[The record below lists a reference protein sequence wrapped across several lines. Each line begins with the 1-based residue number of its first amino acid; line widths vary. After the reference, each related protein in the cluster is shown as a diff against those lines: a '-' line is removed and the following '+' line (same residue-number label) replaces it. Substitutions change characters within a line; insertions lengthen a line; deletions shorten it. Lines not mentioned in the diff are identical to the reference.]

1 MNMSEPV
8 ADETGRD
15 LNMGRD
21 SSWLIGADIL
31 AVFLALIG
39 QVVLTR
45 ALITEDYG
53 IFIIALD
60 VFATTFLIIDLGL
73 PTILTRDGAN
83 CVNKIW
89 DAIWRIYRIQ
99 LICMI
104 PFVVIALFG
113 ATIILD
119 DWTSYFPVIVT
130 CMLVAVAHIFSYAP
144 RSGLRAAGYAWMEA
158 CTKVIE
164 RLIAVA
170 GYLALY
176 YLGSSSVD
184 SYAIA
189 FLIGAL
195 VGLLSAILLAR
206 FALKPKSNNYQWRD
220 LDECWIDNKS
230 LILQSLPFAVTLGIL
245 PYVIRIEKFIVAG
258 TMGVD
263 SAALFHV
270 AQIAWLAG
278 LVVPQALRAALLPI
292 LGQRRN
298 DEKKFFASIEKSL
311 DLCFGILPIGLFG
324 GALLIQFLLPI
335 AFPEQY
341 TDGSIGPSAV
351 GLFMILLIGWCL
363 TLLATPSYTALQA
376 GEKPWKF
383 TLFIGFVVVF
393 GTITGF
399 LLIGSMANS
408 LTWGLY
414 AAAIASTLSSAFLL
428 LSSIHLAKLWVIVR
442 QRKTDFFAA
451 VTLASIT
458 CFGFATNSLL
468 ALSGLVL
475 FMFVPRGWRA
485 ILATDY

>member
-1 MNMSEPV
+1 MSE
-8 ADETGRD
+8 ATTNQTGRD

-21 SSWLIGADIL
+21 SSWLIGADIF

-89 DAIWRIYRIQ
+89 EAIWRIYRIQ
-99 LICMI
+99 FVCMI
-104 PFVVIALFG
+104 PFVVIALLG
-113 ATIILD
+113 VTIIVD
-119 DWTSYFPVIVT
+119 DWTAFLPVILT
-130 CMLVAVAHIFSYAP
+130 CMLVALAHIFSYAP

-164 RLIAVA
+164 RIGAVA
-170 GYLALY
+170 GYLTLY
-176 YLGSSSVD
+176 YFGSDSVE

-195 VGLLSAILLAR
+195 LGLISAVLFAR
-206 FALKPKSNNYQWRD
+206 FTLKPTANDSSWQD

-230 LILQSLPFAVTLGIL
+230 LILQSLPFAITLGIL

-311 DLCFGILPIGLFG
+311 DLCFAILPIGLFG

-351 GLFMILLIGWCL
+351 ELFMILLIGWCL

-376 GEKPWKF
+376 GENPWKF

-393 GTITGF
+393 GCIIGF
-399 LLIGSMANS
+399 LLIGSMAS
-408 LTWGLY
+408 SPTWGLY
-414 AAAIASTLSSAFLL
+414 AAAIASTLTSAFLL
-428 LSSIHLAKLWVIVR
+428 FSSLHLAKLWLIAR

-451 VTLASIT
+451 VTLVSIT

-475 FMFVPRGWRA
+475 FMFVPRGWKA
-485 ILATDY
+485 MLATDY

>member
-1 MNMSEPV
+1 MSE
-8 ADETGRD
+8 ATTNQTGRD

-21 SSWLIGADIL
+21 SSWLIGADIF

-89 DAIWRIYRIQ
+89 EAIWRIYRIQ
-99 LICMI
+99 FVCMI
-104 PFVVIALFG
+104 PFVVIALLG
-113 ATIILD
+113 VTIIVD
-119 DWTSYFPVIVT
+119 DWTEFLPVILT
-130 CMLVAVAHIFSYAP
+130 CMLVALAHIFSYAP

-164 RLIAVA
+164 RIGAVA
-170 GYLALY
+170 GYLTLY
-176 YLGSSSVD
+176 YFGSDSVE

-195 VGLLSAILLAR
+195 LGLFSAILFAR
-206 FALKPKSNNYQWRD
+206 VTLKPTANDSSWQD

-230 LILQSLPFAVTLGIL
+230 LILQSLPFAITLGIL

-311 DLCFGILPIGLFG
+311 DLCFAILPIGLFG

-351 GLFMILLIGWCL
+351 ELFMILLIGWCL

-376 GEKPWKF
+376 GENPWKF

-393 GTITGF
+393 GCIIGF
-399 LLIGSMANS
+399 LLIGSMATS
-408 LTWGLY
+408 PTWGLY
-414 AAAIASTLSSAFLL
+414 AAAIASTMTSAFLL
-428 LSSIHLAKLWVIVR
+428 FSSLHLAKLWLIVR

-451 VTLASIT
+451 VTLVSIT

-475 FMFVPRGWRA
+475 FMFVPRGWKA
-485 ILATDY
+485 MLASDY

>member
-1 MNMSEPV
+1 MSETE
-8 ADETGRD
+8 ANQTGRD

-21 SSWLIGADIL
+21 SSWLIGADIF

-39 QVVLTR
+39 QVILTR

-99 LICMI
+99 FFCMI
-104 PFVVIALFG
+104 PFVVIALLG
-113 ATIILD
+113 VTVILD
-119 DWTSYFPVIVT
+119 DWTSFFPVIVT
-130 CMLVAVAHIFSYAP
+130 CMLVALAHIFSYAP

-164 RLIAVA
+164 RLTAVA

-176 YLGSSSVD
+176 YFGSESVE

-195 VGLLSAILLAR
+195 LGLISAILFAK
-206 FALKPKSNNYQWRD
+206 FALKPSSNNSAWQD

-258 TMGVD
+258 TMGID

-298 DEKKFFASIEKSL
+298 DEVKFFASIEKSL
-311 DLCFGILPIGLFG
+311 DLCFGILPIGLFA

-351 GLFMILLIGWCL
+351 NLFMILLIGWCL
-363 TLLATPSYTALQA
+363 TLIATPSYTALQA
-376 GEKPWKF
+376 GENPWKF

-393 GTITGF
+393 GTIIGF
-399 LLIGSMANS
+399 LLIGSMAAS
-408 LTWGLY
+408 PSWGLY
-414 AAAIASTLSSAFLL
+414 AAASASTLSSAFLL
-428 LSSIHLAKLWVIVR
+428 FSSIHLAKLWVIVR
-442 QRKTDFFAA
+442 QRKTDFFTAIA
-451 VTLASIT
+451 LASIT

-475 FMFVPRGWRA
+475 FMYVPRGWRA
-485 ILATDY
+485 MLATDY

>member
-1 MNMSEPV
+1 MSE
-8 ADETGRD
+8 ATTNQTGRD

-21 SSWLIGADIL
+21 SSWLIGADIF

-89 DAIWRIYRIQ
+89 EAIRRIYRIQ
-99 LICMI
+99 FVCMI
-104 PFVVIALFG
+104 PFVVIALLG
-113 ATIILD
+113 VTIIVD
-119 DWTSYFPVIVT
+119 DWTAFLPVIVT
-130 CMLVAVAHIFSYAP
+130 CMLVALAHIFSYAP
-144 RSGLRAAGYAWMEA
+144 RSGLRAAGYAWIEA

-164 RLIAVA
+164 RIGAVA
-170 GYLALY
+170 GYLTLY
-176 YLGSSSVD
+176 YFGSDSVE

-195 VGLLSAILLAR
+195 LGLVSAVLFAR
-206 FALKPKSNNYQWRD
+206 FTLKPNANDSSWQD

-230 LILQSLPFAVTLGIL
+230 LILQSLPFAITLGIL

-311 DLCFGILPIGLFG
+311 DLCFAILPIGLFG

-351 GLFMILLIGWCL
+351 ELFMILLIGWCL

-376 GEKPWKF
+376 GENPWKF

-393 GTITGF
+393 GCIIGF
-399 LLIGSMANS
+399 ILIGSMATS
-408 LTWGLY
+408 PTWGLY
-414 AAAIASTLSSAFLL
+414 AAAIASTLTSAFLL
-428 LSSIHLAKLWVIVR
+428 FSSLHLAKLWLIVR

-451 VTLASIT
+451 VTLVSIT

-475 FMFVPRGWRA
+475 FMFVPRGWKA
-485 ILATDY
+485 MLATDY

>member
-1 MNMSEPV
+1 MSEPV
-8 ADETGRD
+8 ANETGRE

-89 DAIWRIYRIQ
+89 EAIWRIYRIQ
-99 LICMI
+99 FICMI

-113 ATIILD
+113 VTIILD
-119 DWTSYFPVIVT
+119 DWPSYFPVIVT
-130 CMLVAVAHIFSYAP
+130 CMLVALAHIFSYAP

-176 YLGSSSVD
+176 YLGSSSVE

-195 VGLLSAILLAR
+195 LGLLSAILLAR
-206 FALKPKSNNYQWRD
+206 FTLKPTSNNYQWRD

-230 LILQSLPFAVTLGIL
+230 LILQSLPFAITLGIL

-292 LGQRRN
+292 LGQNRS
-298 DEKKFFASIEKSL
+298 DEKKFFNSIEKSL

-324 GALLIQFLLPI
+324 GALLIRFLLPI

-393 GTITGF
+393 GTIIGF

-408 LTWGLY
+408 PTWGLY

-458 CFGFATNSLL
+458 CFGFAANSLL

>member
-1 MNMSEPV
+1 MSE
-8 ADETGRD
+8 ATTNQTGRD

-21 SSWLIGADIL
+21 SSWLIGADIF

-89 DAIWRIYRIQ
+89 EAIWRIYRIQ
-99 LICMI
+99 FVCMI
-104 PFVVIALFG
+104 PFVVIALLG
-113 ATIILD
+113 VTIIVD
-119 DWTSYFPVIVT
+119 DWTAFLPVILT
-130 CMLVAVAHIFSYAP
+130 CMLVALAHIFSYAP

-164 RLIAVA
+164 RIGAVA
-170 GYLALY
+170 GYLTLY
-176 YLGSSSVD
+176 YFGSDSVE

-195 VGLLSAILLAR
+195 LGLISAVLFAR
-206 FALKPKSNNYQWRD
+206 FTLKPTANDSSWQY

-230 LILQSLPFAVTLGIL
+230 LILQSLPFAITLGIL

-311 DLCFGILPIGLFG
+311 DLCFAILPIGLFG

-351 GLFMILLIGWCL
+351 ELFMILLIGWCL

-376 GEKPWKF
+376 GENPWKF

-393 GTITGF
+393 GCIIGF
-399 LLIGSMANS
+399 LLIGSMATS
-408 LTWGLY
+408 PTWGLY
-414 AAAIASTLSSAFLL
+414 AAAIASTLTSAFLL
-428 LSSIHLAKLWVIVR
+428 FSSLHLAKLWLLVR

-451 VTLASIT
+451 VTLVSIT

-475 FMFVPRGWRA
+475 FMFVPRGWKA
-485 ILATDY
+485 MLATDY

>member
-1 MNMSEPV
+1 MSE
-8 ADETGRD
+8 ATTNQTGRD

-21 SSWLIGADIL
+21 SSWLIGADIF

-53 IFIIALD
+53 TFIIALD

-89 DAIWRIYRIQ
+89 EAIWRIYRIQ
-99 LICMI
+99 FVCMI
-104 PFVVIALFG
+104 PFVVIALLG
-113 ATIILD
+113 VTIIVD
-119 DWTSYFPVIVT
+119 DWTAFLPVILT
-130 CMLVAVAHIFSYAP
+130 CMLVALAHIFSYAP

-164 RLIAVA
+164 RIGAVA
-170 GYLALY
+170 GYLTLY
-176 YLGSSSVD
+176 YFGSDSVE

-195 VGLLSAILLAR
+195 LGLISAVLFAR
-206 FALKPKSNNYQWRD
+206 FTLKPTANDSSWQD

-230 LILQSLPFAVTLGIL
+230 LILQSLPFAITLGIL

-311 DLCFGILPIGLFG
+311 DLCFAILPIGLFG

-351 GLFMILLIGWCL
+351 ELFMILLIGWCL

-376 GEKPWKF
+376 GENPWKF

-393 GTITGF
+393 GCIIGF
-399 LLIGSMANS
+399 LLIGSMATS
-408 LTWGLY
+408 PTWGLY
-414 AAAIASTLSSAFLL
+414 AAAIASTLTSAFLL
-428 LSSIHLAKLWVIVR
+428 FSSLHLAKLWLIVR

-451 VTLASIT
+451 VTLVSIT

-475 FMFVPRGWRA
+475 FMFVPRGWKA
-485 ILATDY
+485 MLATDY

>member
-1 MNMSEPV
+1 MSE
-8 ADETGRD
+8 ATANQTGRD

-21 SSWLIGADIL
+21 SSWLISADIF

-83 CVNKIW
+83 CVDKIW
-89 DAIWRIYRIQ
+89 EAIWRIYRIQ
-99 LICMI
+99 FICMI
-104 PFVVIALFG
+104 PFVIIALFG
-113 ATIILD
+113 VTIILD
-119 DWTSYFPVIVT
+119 DWTALLPVIVT
-130 CMLVAVAHIFSYAP
+130 CMLVALAHIFSYAP

-158 CTKVIE
+158 FTKVIE
-164 RLIAVA
+164 RIGAVA
-170 GYLALY
+170 GYLVLY
-176 YLGSSSVD
+176 SFGSESVET
-184 SYAIA
+184 YAIA
-189 FLIGAL
+189 FLMGAL
-195 VGLLSAILLAR
+195 LGLISAILFAR
-206 FALKPKSNNYQWRD
+206 FTLKPTSNDSSWQD
-220 LDECWIDNKS
+220 LEECWIDNKS
-230 LILQSLPFAVTLGIL
+230 LILQSLPFAITLGIL

-298 DEKKFFASIEKSL
+298 DEKKFFTSIEKSL
-311 DLCFGILPIGLFG
+311 DICFAILPIGLFG
-324 GALLIQFLLPI
+324 GALIIQFLLPI

-341 TDGSIGPSAV
+341 TDGSLGPSAV
-351 GLFMILLIGWCL
+351 ELFMILLIGWCL

-376 GEKPWKF
+376 GENPWKF

-393 GTITGF
+393 GTIIGF
-399 LLIGSMANS
+399 LLIGSMATS
-408 LTWGLY
+408 PTWGLY
-414 AAAIASTLSSAFLL
+414 AAAIASTLTSAFLL
-428 LSSIHLAKLWVIVR
+428 FSSLHLAKLWLIVR

-451 VTLASIT
+451 VTLVSTT

-475 FMFVPRGWRA
+475 FMFVPRGWKA
-485 ILATDY
+485 MFATDY

>member
-1 MNMSEPV
+1 MSE
-8 ADETGRD
+8 ATTNQTGRD

-21 SSWLIGADIL
+21 SSWLIGADIF

-89 DAIWRIYRIQ
+89 EAIWRIYRIQ
-99 LICMI
+99 FVCMI
-104 PFVVIALFG
+104 PFVVIALLG
-113 ATIILD
+113 VTIIVD
-119 DWTSYFPVIVT
+119 DWTAFLPVIVT
-130 CMLVAVAHIFSYAP
+130 CMLVALAHIFSYAP

-164 RLIAVA
+164 RIGAVA
-170 GYLALY
+170 GYLTLY
-176 YLGSSSVD
+176 YFGSDSVE

-195 VGLLSAILLAR
+195 LGLISAVLFAR
-206 FALKPKSNNYQWRD
+206 FTLKPTANDSSWQD

-230 LILQSLPFAVTLGIL
+230 LILQSLPFAITLGIL
-245 PYVIRIEKFIVAG
+245 PYVVRIEKFIVAG

-311 DLCFGILPIGLFG
+311 DLCFAILPIGLFG

-351 GLFMILLIGWCL
+351 ELFMILLIGWCL

-376 GEKPWKF
+376 GENPWKF
-383 TLFIGFVVVF
+383 TMFIGFVVVF
-393 GTITGF
+393 GCIIGF
-399 LLIGSMANS
+399 LLIGSMATS
-408 LTWGLY
+408 PTWGLY
-414 AAAIASTLSSAFLL
+414 AAAIASTLTSAFLL
-428 LSSIHLAKLWVIVR
+428 FSSLHLAKLWLIVR

-451 VTLASIT
+451 VTLVSIT

-475 FMFVPRGWRA
+475 FMFVPRGWKA
-485 ILATDY
+485 MLATDY

>member
-1 MNMSEPV
+1 MSE
-8 ADETGRD
+8 ATANQTGRD

-21 SSWLIGADIL
+21 SSWLISADIF

-83 CVNKIW
+83 CVDKIW
-89 DAIWRIYRIQ
+89 EAIWRIYRIQ
-99 LICMI
+99 FICMI
-104 PFVVIALFG
+104 PFVIIALFG
-113 ATIILD
+113 VTIILD
-119 DWTSYFPVIVT
+119 DWTALLPVIVT
-130 CMLVAVAHIFSYAP
+130 CMLVALAHIFSYAP

-158 CTKVIE
+158 FTKVIE
-164 RLIAVA
+164 RIGAVA
-170 GYLALY
+170 GYLVLY
-176 YLGSSSVD
+176 SFGSESVET
-184 SYAIA
+184 YAIA
-189 FLIGAL
+189 FLMGAL
-195 VGLLSAILLAR
+195 LGLISAILFAR
-206 FALKPKSNNYQWRD
+206 FTLKPTSNDSSWQD
-220 LDECWIDNKS
+220 LEECWIDNKS
-230 LILQSLPFAVTLGIL
+230 LILQSLPFAITLGIL

-298 DEKKFFASIEKSL
+298 DEKKFFTSIEKSL
-311 DLCFGILPIGLFG
+311 DICFAILPIGLFG
-324 GALLIQFLLPI
+324 GALIIQFLLPI

-341 TDGSIGPSAV
+341 TDGSLGPSAV
-351 GLFMILLIGWCL
+351 ELFMILLIGWCL

-376 GEKPWKF
+376 GENPWKF

-393 GTITGF
+393 GTIMGL
-399 LLIGSMANS
+399 LLIGSMATS
-408 LTWGLY
+408 PTWGLY
-414 AAAIASTLSSAFLL
+414 AAAIASTLTSAFLL
-428 LSSIHLAKLWVIVR
+428 FSSLHLAKLWLIVR

-451 VTLASIT
+451 VTLVSTT

-475 FMFVPRGWRA
+475 FMFVPRGWKA
-485 ILATDY
+485 MFATDY

>member
-1 MNMSEPV
+1 MSE
-8 ADETGRD
+8 ATTNQTGRD

-21 SSWLIGADIL
+21 SSWLIGADIF

-89 DAIWRIYRIQ
+89 EAIWRIYRIQ
-99 LICMI
+99 FVCMI
-104 PFVVIALFG
+104 PFVVISLISV
-113 ATIILD
+113 TIIVD
-119 DWTSYFPVIVT
+119 DWTAFLPVIVT
-130 CMLVAVAHIFSYAP
+130 CMLVALAHIFSYAP

-164 RLIAVA
+164 RIGAVA
-170 GYLALY
+170 GYLTLY
-176 YLGSSSVD
+176 YFGSDSVE

-195 VGLLSAILLAR
+195 LGLVSAILFAR
-206 FALKPKSNNYQWRD
+206 FTLKPTANDSSWQD

-230 LILQSLPFAVTLGIL
+230 LILQSLPFAITLGIL

-351 GLFMILLIGWCL
+351 ELFMILLIGWCL

-376 GEKPWKF
+376 GENPWKF

-393 GTITGF
+393 GCIIGF
-399 LLIGSMANS
+399 LLIGSMATS
-408 LTWGLY
+408 PTWGLY
-414 AAAIASTLSSAFLL
+414 AAAIASTLTSAFLL
-428 LSSIHLAKLWVIVR
+428 FSSLHLAKLWLIVR

-451 VTLASIT
+451 VTLVSIT

-475 FMFVPRGWRA
+475 FMYVPRGWKA
-485 ILATDY
+485 MLATDY

>member
-1 MNMSEPV
+1 MSE
-8 ADETGRD
+8 ATTNQTGRD

-21 SSWLIGADIL
+21 SSWLIGADIF

-89 DAIWRIYRIQ
+89 EAIWRIYRIQ
-99 LICMI
+99 FVCMI
-104 PFVVIALFG
+104 PFVVIALLG
-113 ATIILD
+113 VTIIVD
-119 DWTSYFPVIVT
+119 DWTAFLPVILT
-130 CMLVAVAHIFSYAP
+130 CMLVALAHIFSYAP

-164 RLIAVA
+164 RIGAVA
-170 GYLALY
+170 GYLTLY
-176 YLGSSSVD
+176 YFGSDSVE

-195 VGLLSAILLAR
+195 LGLISAVLFAR
-206 FALKPKSNNYQWRD
+206 FTLKPTANDSSWQD
-220 LDECWIDNKS
+220 LDECWINNKS
-230 LILQSLPFAVTLGIL
+230 LILQSLPFAITLGIL

-311 DLCFGILPIGLFG
+311 DLCFAILPIGLFG

-351 GLFMILLIGWCL
+351 ELFMILLIGWCL

-376 GEKPWKF
+376 GENPWKF

-393 GTITGF
+393 GCIIGF
-399 LLIGSMANS
+399 LLIGSMATS
-408 LTWGLY
+408 PTWGLY
-414 AAAIASTLSSAFLL
+414 AAAIASTLTSAFLL
-428 LSSIHLAKLWVIVR
+428 FSSLHLAKLWLIVR

-451 VTLASIT
+451 VTLVSIT

-475 FMFVPRGWRA
+475 FMFVPRGWKA
-485 ILATDY
+485 MLATDY

>member
-1 MNMSEPV
+1 MSELV
-8 ADETGRD
+8 TNQAGRE

-21 SSWLIGADIL
+21 SSWLIGADIF

-60 VFATTFLIIDLGL
+60 VFATTFLIVDLGL

-83 CVNKIW
+83 CVKKIW

-99 LICMI
+99 FMCLI
-104 PFVVIALFG
+104 PFIVVALFG
-113 ATIILD
+113 VTVIVD
-119 DWTSYFPVIVT
+119 DWPSYLPVIVT
-130 CMLVAVAHIFSYAP
+130 CMLIAIAHIFSYAP
-144 RSGLRAAGYAWMEA
+144 RAGLRAAGYAWMEA
-158 CTKVIE
+158 WTKVIE
-164 RLIAVA
+164 RIVAVT
-170 GYLALY
+170 GYLILY
-176 YLGSSSVD
+176 HLGSTSVE
-184 SYAIA
+184 SYAFA
-189 FLIGAL
+189 FLVGAML
-195 VGLLSAILLAR
+195 GLISAILFAK
-206 FALKPKSNNYQWRD
+206 FALKPSLNNSAWQD
-220 LDECWIDNKS
+220 LDDCWTNNKS
-230 LILQSLPFAVTLGIL
+230 LIMQSLPFAITLGIL

-298 DEKKFFASIEKSL
+298 EDGKFFASIEKSL
-311 DLCFGILPIGLFG
+311 DLCFGILPVGLFG

-351 GLFMILLIGWCL
+351 DLFMILLVGWCL

-376 GEKPWKF
+376 GENPWRF
-383 TLFIGFVVVF
+383 TMFIGFVVVF
-393 GTITGF
+393 GTIIGF
-399 LLIGSMANS
+399 VLIGSMATS
-408 LTWGLY
+408 PTRGLY
-414 AAAIASTLSSAFLL
+414 GAAIASTLSSAFLL
-428 LSSIHLAKLWVIVR
+428 FSSIHLAKLWVIVR
-442 QRKTDFFAA
+442 QRKTDFIAA
-451 VTLASIT
+451 FTLSSIT
-458 CFGFATNSLL
+458 CFGFATSSFI
-468 ALSGLVL
+468 AVSGLVL
-475 FMFVPRGWRA
+475 FMFTPRGWRA
-485 ILATDY
+485 MTATDY

>member
-1 MNMSEPV
+1 MSEPM
-8 ADETGRD
+8 ANKTGRD

-21 SSWLIGADIL
+21 SSWLISADII

-89 DAIWRIYRIQ
+89 EAIWRIYRIQ
-99 LICMI
+99 FVCMI
-104 PFVVIALFG
+104 PFVVIALLG
-113 ATIILD
+113 VTIIVD
-119 DWTSYFPVIVT
+119 DWTELLPVILT
-130 CMLVAVAHIFSYAP
+130 CMLVALAHIFSYAP

-164 RLIAVA
+164 RIGAVA
-170 GYLALY
+170 GYLTLY
-176 YLGSSSVD
+176 YFGSDSVE

-195 VGLLSAILLAR
+195 LGLISAVLFAR
-206 FALKPKSNNYQWRD
+206 VTLKPTANDSSWQD

-230 LILQSLPFAVTLGIL
+230 LILQSLPFAITLGIL

-311 DLCFGILPIGLFG
+311 DLCFAILPIGLFG

-351 GLFMILLIGWCL
+351 ELFMILLIGWCL

-376 GEKPWKF
+376 GENPWKF

-393 GTITGF
+393 GCIIGF
-399 LLIGSMANS
+399 LLIGSMATS
-408 LTWGLY
+408 PTWGLY
-414 AAAIASTLSSAFLL
+414 AAAIASTMTSAFLL
-428 LSSIHLAKLWVIVR
+428 FSSLHLAKLWLIVR

-451 VTLASIT
+451 VTLVSIT

-475 FMFVPRGWRA
+475 FMFVPRGWKA
-485 ILATDY
+485 MLATDY

>member
-1 MNMSEPV
+1 MSE
-8 ADETGRD
+8 ATANQTGRD

-21 SSWLIGADIL
+21 SSWLIGADIF

-89 DAIWRIYRIQ
+89 EAIWRIYRIQ
-99 LICMI
+99 FVCMI
-104 PFVVIALFG
+104 PFVVISLICV
-113 ATIILD
+113 TIIVD
-119 DWTSYFPVIVT
+119 DWAAFLPVIVT
-130 CMLVAVAHIFSYAP
+130 CMLVALAHIFSYAP

-164 RLIAVA
+164 RIGAVA
-170 GYLALY
+170 GYLTLY
-176 YLGSSSVD
+176 YFGSDSVE

-195 VGLLSAILLAR
+195 LGLISAVLFAR
-206 FALKPKSNNYQWRD
+206 FTLKPTANDSSWQD

-230 LILQSLPFAVTLGIL
+230 LILQSLPFAITLGIL

-341 TDGSIGPSAV
+341 IDGSIGPSAV
-351 GLFMILLIGWCL
+351 ELFMILLIGWCL

-376 GEKPWKF
+376 GENPWKF

-393 GTITGF
+393 GCIIGF
-399 LLIGSMANS
+399 ILIGSMATS
-408 LTWGLY
+408 PTWGLY
-414 AAAIASTLSSAFLL
+414 AAAIASTLTSAFLL
-428 LSSIHLAKLWVIVR
+428 FSSLHLAKLWLIVR

-451 VTLASIT
+451 VTLVSIT

-475 FMFVPRGWRA
+475 FMFIPRGWKA
-485 ILATDY
+485 MLATDY

>member
-1 MNMSEPV
+1 M
-8 ADETGRD
+8 
-15 LNMGRD
+15 
-21 SSWLIGADIL
+21 
-31 AVFLALIG
+31 
-39 QVVLTR
+39 
-45 ALITEDYG
+45 
-53 IFIIALD
+53 
-60 VFATTFLIIDLGL
+60 LGL
-73 PTILTRDGAN
+73 
-83 CVNKIW
+83 
-89 DAIWRIYRIQ
+89 
-99 LICMI
+99 
-104 PFVVIALFG
+104 
-113 ATIILD
+113 
-119 DWTSYFPVIVT
+119 
-130 CMLVAVAHIFSYAP
+130 
-144 RSGLRAAGYAWMEA
+144 
-158 CTKVIE
+158 
-164 RLIAVA
+164 
-170 GYLALY
+170 LALY
-176 YLGSSSVD
+176 YLGSSSVE

-195 VGLLSAILLAR
+195 LGLISAVLFAR
-206 FALKPKSNNYQWRD
+206 FTLKPTSNNSSWQD

-230 LILQSLPFAVTLGIL
+230 LILQSLPFAITLGIL

-292 LGQRRN
+292 LGQNRS
-298 DEKKFFASIEKSL
+298 DEKKFFNSIEKSL

-324 GALLIQFLLPI
+324 GALLIRFLLPI

-351 GLFMILLIGWCL
+351 ELFMILLIGWCL

-376 GEKPWKF
+376 GENPSKF

-393 GTITGF
+393 GTIIGF

-408 LTWGLY
+408 PTWGLFY
-414 AAAIASTLSSAFLL
+414 AAATASTLSSAFLL

-458 CFGFATNSLL
+458 CFGFAQIHY
-468 ALSGLVL
+468 
-475 FMFVPRGWRA
+475 WH
-485 ILATDY
+485 

>member
-1 MNMSEPV
+1 MSE
-8 ADETGRD
+8 ATTNQTGRD

-21 SSWLIGADIL
+21 SSWLIGADIF

-89 DAIWRIYRIQ
+89 EAIWRIYRIQ
-99 LICMI
+99 FVCMI
-104 PFVVIALFG
+104 PFVVISLISV
-113 ATIILD
+113 TIIVD
-119 DWTSYFPVIVT
+119 DWTAFLPVIVT
-130 CMLVAVAHIFSYAP
+130 CMLVALAHIFSYAP

-164 RLIAVA
+164 RIGAVA
-170 GYLALY
+170 GYLTLY
-176 YLGSSSVD
+176 YFGSDSVE

-195 VGLLSAILLAR
+195 LGLVSAVLFAR
-206 FALKPKSNNYQWRD
+206 FTLKPTANDSSWQD

-230 LILQSLPFAVTLGIL
+230 LILQSLPFAITLGIL

-351 GLFMILLIGWCL
+351 ELFMILLIGWCL

-376 GEKPWKF
+376 GENPWKF

-393 GTITGF
+393 GCIIGF
-399 LLIGSMANS
+399 LLIGSMATS
-408 LTWGLY
+408 PTWGLY
-414 AAAIASTLSSAFLL
+414 AAAIASTLTSAFLL
-428 LSSIHLAKLWVIVR
+428 FSSLHLAKLWLIVR

-451 VTLASIT
+451 VTLVSIT

-475 FMFVPRGWRA
+475 FMFVPRGWKA
-485 ILATDY
+485 MLATDY

>member
-1 MNMSEPV
+1 MSE
-8 ADETGRD
+8 ATTNQTGRD

-21 SSWLIGADIL
+21 SSWLIGADIF

-89 DAIWRIYRIQ
+89 EAIWRIYRIQ
-99 LICMI
+99 FVCMI
-104 PFVVIALFG
+104 PFVVIALLG
-113 ATIILD
+113 VTIIVD
-119 DWTSYFPVIVT
+119 DWTAFLPVILT
-130 CMLVAVAHIFSYAP
+130 CMLVALAHIFSYAP

-164 RLIAVA
+164 RIGAVA
-170 GYLALY
+170 GYLTLY
-176 YLGSSSVD
+176 YFGSDSVE
-184 SYAIA
+184 SYTIA

-195 VGLLSAILLAR
+195 LGLISAVLFAR
-206 FALKPKSNNYQWRD
+206 FTLKPTANDSSWQD

-230 LILQSLPFAVTLGIL
+230 LILQSLPFAITLGIL

-311 DLCFGILPIGLFG
+311 DLCFAILPIGLFG

-351 GLFMILLIGWCL
+351 ELFMILLIGWCL

-393 GTITGF
+393 GCIIGF
-399 LLIGSMANS
+399 LLIGSMATS
-408 LTWGLY
+408 PTWGLY
-414 AAAIASTLSSAFLL
+414 AAAIASTLTSAFLL
-428 LSSIHLAKLWVIVR
+428 FSSLHLAKLWLIVR

-451 VTLASIT
+451 VTLVSIT

-475 FMFVPRGWRA
+475 FMFVPRGWKA
-485 ILATDY
+485 MLATDY

>member
-1 MNMSEPV
+1 MSE
-8 ADETGRD
+8 ATTNQTGRD

-21 SSWLIGADIL
+21 SSWLIGADIF

-89 DAIWRIYRIQ
+89 EAIWRIYRIQ
-99 LICMI
+99 FVCMI
-104 PFVVIALFG
+104 PFVVIALLG
-113 ATIILD
+113 VTIIVD
-119 DWTSYFPVIVT
+119 DWTAFLPVILT
-130 CMLVAVAHIFSYAP
+130 CMLVALAHIFSYAP

-164 RLIAVA
+164 RIGAVA
-170 GYLALY
+170 GYLTLY
-176 YLGSSSVD
+176 YFGSDSVG

-195 VGLLSAILLAR
+195 LGLISAVLFAR
-206 FALKPKSNNYQWRD
+206 FTLKPTANDSSWQD

-230 LILQSLPFAVTLGIL
+230 LILQSLPFAITLGIL

-311 DLCFGILPIGLFG
+311 DLCFAILPIGLFG

-351 GLFMILLIGWCL
+351 ELFMILLIGWCL

-376 GEKPWKF
+376 GENPWKF

-393 GTITGF
+393 GCIIGF
-399 LLIGSMANS
+399 ILIGSMATS
-408 LTWGLY
+408 PTWGLY
-414 AAAIASTLSSAFLL
+414 AAAIASTLTSAFLL
-428 LSSIHLAKLWVIVR
+428 FSSLHLAKLWLIVR

-451 VTLASIT
+451 VTLVSIT

-475 FMFVPRGWRA
+475 FMFVPRGWKA
-485 ILATDY
+485 MLATDY

>member
-1 MNMSEPV
+1 MSE
-8 ADETGRD
+8 ATTNQTGRD

-21 SSWLIGADIL
+21 SSWLIGADIF

-89 DAIWRIYRIQ
+89 EAIWRIYRIQ
-99 LICMI
+99 FVCMI
-104 PFVVIALFG
+104 PFVVIALLG
-113 ATIILD
+113 VTIIVD
-119 DWTSYFPVIVT
+119 DWTAFLPVILT
-130 CMLVAVAHIFSYAP
+130 CMLVALAHIFSYAP

-164 RLIAVA
+164 RIGAVA
-170 GYLALY
+170 GYLTLY
-176 YLGSSSVD
+176 YFGSDSVE

-195 VGLLSAILLAR
+195 LGLISAVLFAR
-206 FALKPKSNNYQWRD
+206 VTLKPTANDSSWQD

-230 LILQSLPFAVTLGIL
+230 LILQSLPFAITLGIL

-311 DLCFGILPIGLFG
+311 DLCFAILPIGLFG

-351 GLFMILLIGWCL
+351 ELFMILLIGWCL

-376 GEKPWKF
+376 GENPWKF

-393 GTITGF
+393 GCIIGF
-399 LLIGSMANS
+399 LLIGSMATS
-408 LTWGLY
+408 PTWGLY
-414 AAAIASTLSSAFLL
+414 AAAIASTMTSAFLL
-428 LSSIHLAKLWVIVR
+428 FSSLHLAKLWLIVR

-451 VTLASIT
+451 VTLVSIT

-475 FMFVPRGWRA
+475 FMFVPRGWKA
-485 ILATDY
+485 MLATDY

>member
-1 MNMSEPV
+1 MSEPV
-8 ADETGRD
+8 ATQTGRD

-21 SSWLIGADIL
+21 SSWLIGADII

-99 LICMI
+99 FICMI
-104 PFVVIALFG
+104 PFILVALLSV
-113 ATIILD
+113 TIIVD

-130 CMLVAVAHIFSYAP
+130 CMLVALAHIFSYAP

-164 RLIAVA
+164 RIGAVA

-176 YLGSSSVD
+176 YFGSESVE

-195 VGLLSAILLAR
+195 LGLSSAILLAK
-206 FALKPKSNNYQWRD
+206 FALKPTSNDSSWQD

-230 LILQSLPFAVTLGIL
+230 LILQSLPFAITLGIL

-298 DEKKFFASIEKSL
+298 DEKKFFTSIEKSL
-311 DLCFGILPIGLFG
+311 DLCFAILPIGLFG
-324 GALLIQFLLPI
+324 GALLIQFLLPV

-341 TDGSIGPSAV
+341 TDSSIGPSAV
-351 GLFMILLIGWCL
+351 ELFMILLIGWCL
-363 TLLATPSYTALQA
+363 TLIATPSYTALQA
-376 GEKPWKF
+376 GENPWKF

-393 GTITGF
+393 GTIIGF

-408 LTWGLY
+408 PTRGLY
-414 AAAIASTLSSAFLL
+414 GAAIASTLTSAFLL
-428 LSSIHLAKLWVIVR
+428 FSSLHLAKLWVIVR

-451 VTLASIT
+451 VTLISIT
-458 CFGFATNSLL
+458 CFGFATSSLL

-485 ILATDY
+485 MLATDY

>member
-1 MNMSEPV
+1 MSE
-8 ADETGRD
+8 ATTNQTGRD

-21 SSWLIGADIL
+21 SSWLIGADIF

-89 DAIWRIYRIQ
+89 EAIWRIYRIQ
-99 LICMI
+99 FVCMI
-104 PFVVIALFG
+104 PFVVIALLG
-113 ATIILD
+113 VTIIVD
-119 DWTSYFPVIVT
+119 DWTAFLPVILT
-130 CMLVAVAHIFSYAP
+130 CMLVALAHIFSYAP

-164 RLIAVA
+164 RIGAVA
-170 GYLALY
+170 GYLTLY
-176 YLGSSSVD
+176 YFGSDSVE

-195 VGLLSAILLAR
+195 LGLISAVLFAR
-206 FALKPKSNNYQWRD
+206 FTLKPTANDSSWQD

-230 LILQSLPFAVTLGIL
+230 LILQSLPFAITLGIL

-351 GLFMILLIGWCL
+351 ELFMILLIGWCL

-376 GEKPWKF
+376 GENPWKF

-393 GTITGF
+393 GCIIGF
-399 LLIGSMANS
+399 LLIGSMAS
-408 LTWGLY
+408 SPTWGLY
-414 AAAIASTLSSAFLL
+414 AAAIASTLTSAFLL
-428 LSSIHLAKLWVIVR
+428 FSSLHLAKLWLIVR

-451 VTLASIT
+451 VTLVSIT

-475 FMFVPRGWRA
+475 FMFVPRGWKA
-485 ILATDY
+485 MLATDY

>member
-1 MNMSEPV
+1 MSE
-8 ADETGRD
+8 ATTNQTGRD

-21 SSWLIGADIL
+21 SSWLIGADIF

-89 DAIWRIYRIQ
+89 EAIWRIYRIQ
-99 LICMI
+99 FVCMI
-104 PFVVIALFG
+104 PFVVIALLG
-113 ATIILD
+113 VTIIVD
-119 DWTSYFPVIVT
+119 DWTAFLPVIVT
-130 CMLVAVAHIFSYAP
+130 CMLVALAHIFSYAP

-164 RLIAVA
+164 RIGAVA
-170 GYLALY
+170 GYLTLY
-176 YLGSSSVD
+176 YFGSDSVE

-195 VGLLSAILLAR
+195 LGLISAVLFAR
-206 FALKPKSNNYQWRD
+206 FTLKPTANDSSWHD

-230 LILQSLPFAVTLGIL
+230 LILQSLPFAITLGIL

-311 DLCFGILPIGLFG
+311 DLCFAILPIGLFG

-351 GLFMILLIGWCL
+351 ELFMILLIGWCL

-376 GEKPWKF
+376 GENPWKF

-393 GTITGF
+393 GCMIGF
-399 LLIGSMANS
+399 LLIGSMATS
-408 LTWGLY
+408 PTWGLY
-414 AAAIASTLSSAFLL
+414 AAAIASTLTSAFLL
-428 LSSIHLAKLWVIVR
+428 FSSLHLAKLWLIVR

-451 VTLASIT
+451 VTLVSIT

-475 FMFVPRGWRA
+475 FMFVPRGWKA
-485 ILATDY
+485 MLATDY

>member
-1 MNMSEPV
+1 MSEAV
-8 ADETGRD
+8 ASETGRD

-21 SSWLIGADIL
+21 STWLIGADIL

-89 DAIWRIYRIQ
+89 EAIWRIYRIQ
-99 LICMI
+99 FVCMM
-104 PFVVIALFG
+104 PFVVIALLG
-113 ATIILD
+113 VTIVVD
-119 DWTSYFPVIVT
+119 DWPSYFPVIVT
-130 CMLVAVAHIFSYAP
+130 CMLVALAHIFSYAP

-164 RLIAVA
+164 RLTAVA
-170 GYLALY
+170 GYLLLY
-176 YLGSSSVD
+176 YLGSDSVE

-195 VGLLSAILLAR
+195 LGLISAMSFAR
-206 FALKPKSNNYQWRD
+206 FTLKPGSVDSKWQD

-298 DEKKFFASIEKSL
+298 DEGKFFAAIEKSL

-324 GALLIQFLLPI
+324 GALLIRFLLPI

-351 GLFMILLIGWCL
+351 DLFMILLVGWCL
-363 TLLATPSYTALQA
+363 TLMATPSYTALQA
-376 GEKPWKF
+376 GENPWKF
-383 TLFIGFVVVF
+383 TMFIGFVVVF
-393 GTITGF
+393 GTIIGF
-399 LLIGSMANS
+399 LLIGSMATS
-408 LTWGLY
+408 PARGLY
-414 AAAIASTLSSAFLL
+414 AAALASTLSSAFLL
-428 LSSIHLAKLWVIVR
+428 FSSLHLAKIWVIVR
-442 QRKTDFFAA
+442 QRKTEFSAA
-451 VTLASIT
+451 VALASIT
-458 CFGFATNSLL
+458 CFGFVTNSLL

-475 FMFVPRGWRA
+475 FMFTPRGWRA
-485 ILATDY
+485 MIATDD

>member
-1 MNMSEPV
+1 MSEPM
-8 ADETGRD
+8 ANKTGRD

-21 SSWLIGADIL
+21 SSWLISADII

-89 DAIWRIYRIQ
+89 EAIWRIYRIQ
-99 LICMI
+99 FVCMI
-104 PFVVIALFG
+104 PFVVIALLG
-113 ATIILD
+113 VTIIID
-119 DWTSYFPVIVT
+119 DWTELLPVILT
-130 CMLVAVAHIFSYAP
+130 CMLVALAHIFSYAP

-164 RLIAVA
+164 RIGAVA
-170 GYLALY
+170 GYLTLY
-176 YLGSSSVD
+176 YFGSDSVE

-195 VGLLSAILLAR
+195 LGLISAVLFAR
-206 FALKPKSNNYQWRD
+206 VTLKPTANNSSWQD

-230 LILQSLPFAVTLGIL
+230 LILQSLPFAITLGIL

-311 DLCFGILPIGLFG
+311 DLCFAILPIGLFG

-351 GLFMILLIGWCL
+351 ELFMILLIGWCL

-376 GEKPWKF
+376 GENPWKF

-393 GTITGF
+393 GCIIGF
-399 LLIGSMANS
+399 LLIGSMATS
-408 LTWGLY
+408 PTWGLY
-414 AAAIASTLSSAFLL
+414 AAAIASTMTSAFLL
-428 LSSIHLAKLWVIVR
+428 FSSLHLAKLWLIVR

-451 VTLASIT
+451 VTLVSIT
-458 CFGFATNSLL
+458 CFGFATNSFL

-475 FMFVPRGWRA
+475 FMFVPRGWKA
-485 ILATDY
+485 MLATDY

>member
-1 MNMSEPV
+1 MSE
-8 ADETGRD
+8 ATANHTGRD

-21 SSWLIGADIL
+21 SSWLIGADIF

-89 DAIWRIYRIQ
+89 EAIWRLYRIQ
-99 LICMI
+99 FVCMI
-104 PFVVIALFG
+104 PFVVIALLG
-113 ATIILD
+113 VTIIVD
-119 DWTSYFPVIVT
+119 DWTAFLPVILT
-130 CMLVAVAHIFSYAP
+130 CMLVALAHIFSYAP

-164 RLIAVA
+164 RIGAVA
-170 GYLALY
+170 GYLTLY
-176 YLGSSSVD
+176 YFGSDSVE

-195 VGLLSAILLAR
+195 LGLVSAVLFAR
-206 FALKPKSNNYQWRD
+206 FTLKPTANDSSWQD

-230 LILQSLPFAVTLGIL
+230 LILQSLPFAITLGIL

-351 GLFMILLIGWCL
+351 ELFMILLIGWCL

-376 GEKPWKF
+376 GENPWKF

-393 GTITGF
+393 GCIIGF
-399 LLIGSMANS
+399 LLIGSMATS
-408 LTWGLY
+408 PTWGLY
-414 AAAIASTLSSAFLL
+414 AAAIASTLTSAFLL
-428 LSSIHLAKLWVIVR
+428 FSSLHLAKLWLIVR

-451 VTLASIT
+451 VTLVSIT

-475 FMFVPRGWRA
+475 FMFVPRGWKA
-485 ILATDY
+485 MLATDY

>member
-1 MNMSEPV
+1 MSE
-8 ADETGRD
+8 ATTNQTGRD

-21 SSWLIGADIL
+21 SSWLIGADIF

-89 DAIWRIYRIQ
+89 EAIWRIYRIQ
-99 LICMI
+99 FVCMI
-104 PFVVIALFG
+104 PFVVIALLG
-113 ATIILD
+113 VTIIVD
-119 DWTSYFPVIVT
+119 DWTAFLPVIVT
-130 CMLVAVAHIFSYAP
+130 CMLVALAHIFSYAP

-164 RLIAVA
+164 RIGAVA
-170 GYLALY
+170 GYLTLY
-176 YLGSSSVD
+176 YFGSDSVE

-195 VGLLSAILLAR
+195 LGLISAVLFAR
-206 FALKPKSNNYQWRD
+206 FTLKPTANDSSWQD

-230 LILQSLPFAVTLGIL
+230 LILQSLPFAITLGIL

-311 DLCFGILPIGLFG
+311 DLCFAILPIGLFG

-351 GLFMILLIGWCL
+351 ELFMILLIGWCL

-376 GEKPWKF
+376 GENPWKF
-383 TLFIGFVVVF
+383 TMFIGFVVVF
-393 GTITGF
+393 GCMIGF
-399 LLIGSMANS
+399 LLIGSMATS
-408 LTWGLY
+408 PTWGLY
-414 AAAIASTLSSAFLL
+414 AAAIASTLTSAFLL
-428 LSSIHLAKLWVIVR
+428 FSSLHLAKLWLIVR

-451 VTLASIT
+451 VTLVSIT

-475 FMFVPRGWRA
+475 FMFVPRGWKA
-485 ILATDY
+485 MLATDY